1 MNKLT
6 KFLSILALGCTCF
19 AAANAQDYY
28 TDEADRTQRDPLS
41 CTSIMVGKKASADGS
56 VITSHTC
63 DSWYRTWMTV
73 RPAADYKEGEMENIY
88 DGRMHT
94 EWVEDMSK
102 VVVKGQIPQV
112 SHTYRV
118 LDTSYPCLN
127 EKQLGMGETTIS
139 GRDTLRNKNGMFM
152 IEELQRVA
160 LERCTTAREAIKLM
174 GELVKQYG
182 YGDSGECL
190 TIADTKEVWIFEI
203 FGEGPDKIGGVWAAQ
218 RIQDDEVA
226 VSANIPRIST
236 LNLKDKNN
244 YMASDNVFD
253 VAKKLGLW
261 DGKEPFKFWKAYGG
275 PNYSGDWKNYSTRE
289 FFIYTS
295 LAPSLGLTEDMEEM
309 PLGVKP
315 EKLVT
320 VEEVARLLGSYYEGT
335 EKDLSGRLKVAQ
347 RNRKTGEMDTIV
359 SPVANPWMR
368 SDEIAL
374 YAALG
379 DDKMK
384 WTRTVAV
391 PQCAY
396 STIIQLRDW
405 LPDAVGGVV
414 WMSLD
419 NPGESPR
426 FPIFCGTAN
435 LPDVLRVCGNHR
447 YRDDSALWH
456 YRQTNKLATVRW
468 GTCRKT
474 LEPARDYFLKKG
486 LRELPFVEE
495 TYKSI
500 LDKDGNEEAE
510 AFLTNYT
517 ADFVGATI
525 LKWDEL
531 YRTYWRQFW
540 SGF

>member
-6 KFLSILALGCTCF
+6 KFLSILALGCPCF
-19 AAANAQDYY
+19 ATANAQDYY

-112 SHTYRV
+112 SHTYRL

-426 FPIFCGTAN
+426 FPIFCGTAS
-435 LPDVLRVCGNHR
+435 LPGVLKVCGNHR

-486 LRELPFVEE
+486 MRELPFVEE

-500 LDKDGNEEAE
+500 LEKDGNEEAE

>member
-112 SHTYRV
+112 SHTYRL

-426 FPIFCGTAN
+426 FPIFCGTAI
-435 LPDVLRVCGNHR
+435 LPGVLKVCGNHR

-486 LRELPFVEE
+486 MRELPFVEE

-500 LDKDGNEEAE
+500 LEKDGNEEAE

>member
-6 KFLSILALGCTCF
+6 KFILVLALGCPCF
-19 AAANAQDYY
+19 ATANAQDYY

-112 SHTYRV
+112 SHTYRL

-379 DDKMK
+379 DEKMK

-426 FPIFCGTAN
+426 FPIFCGTAS
-435 LPDVLRVCGNHR
+435 LPGVLKVCGNHR

-486 LRELPFVEE
+486 MRELPFVEE

-500 LDKDGNEEAE
+500 LEKDGNEEAE

>member
-28 TDEADRTQRDPLS
+28 TDEADRTRRDPLS

-112 SHTYRV
+112 SHTYRL

-379 DDKMK
+379 DEKMK

-426 FPIFCGTAN
+426 FPIFCGTAS
-435 LPDVLRVCGNHR
+435 LPGVLKVCGNHR

-486 LRELPFVEE
+486 MRELPFVEE

-500 LDKDGNEEAE
+500 LEKDGNEEAE

>member
-112 SHTYRV
+112 SHTYRL

-347 RNRKTGEMDTIV
+347 RNRKTGEIDTIV

-426 FPIFCGTAN
+426 FPIFCGTAS
-435 LPDVLRVCGNHR
+435 LPGVLKVCGNHR

-510 AFLTNYT
+510 AFLTSYT

>member
-94 EWVEDMSK
+94 EWVEAMSK

-112 SHTYRV
+112 SHTYRL

-160 LERCTTAREAIKLM
+160 LERCTTAREAITLM

-335 EKDLSGRLKVAQ
+335 DKDLSGRLKVAQ

-379 DDKMK
+379 DEKMK

-426 FPIFCGTAN
+426 FPIFCGTAI
-435 LPDVLRVCGNHR
+435 LPGVLKVCGNHR

-486 LRELPFVEE
+486 MRELPFVEE